1 MLPDCANVSL
11 AHNCNNKRIY
21 PDNMHATPYFH
32 LILPPCIVTAPCP
45 AAYLASS
52 KGAWLRHCSADL
64 AGRQILVK
72 PGIATPSVV
81 YLVHVNSTPA
91 SCTQRQEAITGM

>member
-1 MLPDCANVSL
+1 MLPNCANVSL

-72 PGIATPSVV
+72 PGIATPSVA
-81 YLVHVNSTPA
+81 HVNSTPA
-91 SCTQRQEAITGM
+91 ACTQRQEAITGM